1 MRTVPC
7 PNNGDFIHPTFHDA
21 ARARGFITGD
31 EEYSIC
37 MEEASNFQVGS
48 ELRALFVTLIL
59 DGAPAPKLW
68 SEFKESLIEDLK
80 ITRNVEEA
88 IHEALCEIDL
98 KLQMHGKSNTQVNLP
113 AVGHSSTEL
122 QRMRKAFNL
131 AECTAYADLHAPNL
145 TSEQRQVYSTVTNSV
160 RNKDGKAYIID
171 ARAGTGKTYTQKCI
185 AARLRGESKVVL
197 IVASTGIAA
206 LQLPGGWTAHSM
218 FKLPMEERLTPSCVC
233 NINTQTQRADLIRKA
248 DLIIWDELPMTHRY
262 CVEALD
268 RSLRDITKHN
278 KLFGGKT
285 ILFSGDWR
293 QIGPISKGDTQ
304 RKWLTAPSFP
314 APYGN
319 TLTGFASL
327 NPNATKKILNTLHS
341 YKISERTKSL
351 LLPWLTARRLSLS
364 ITTRTQ
370 IRTNTFNYRVRQIST
385 NSLTS
390 FILTL
395 LKTPV
400 FGTIAR
406 YSRQQMQPLISLT
419 SPSHLADQDNR
430 CLFSA
435 QILFFRMNPTQTRRS
450 QHLNTFIIFMFQA
463 SPRTNLNFNQTH

>member
-1 MRTVPC
+1 
-7 PNNGDFIHPTFHDA
+7 
-21 ARARGFITGD
+21 
-31 EEYSIC
+31 
-37 MEEASNFQVGS
+37 
-48 ELRALFVTLIL
+48 
-59 DGAPAPKLW
+59 
-68 SEFKESLIEDLK
+68 
-80 ITRNVEEA
+80 
-88 IHEALCEIDL
+88 
-98 KLQMHGKSNTQVNLP
+98 
-113 AVGHSSTEL
+113 
-122 QRMRKAFNL
+122 MRKAFNP

-218 FKLPMEERLTPSCVC
+218 FKLPVEERLTPSCVC

-293 QIGPISKGDTQ
+293 QIGPISKGDTP
-304 RKWLTAPSFP
+304 TEVVDSAF
-314 APYGN
+314 
-319 TLTGFASL
+319 
-327 NPNATKKILNTLHS
+327 
-341 YKISERTKSL
+341 ISSPLWQHVNRFRLTKSQRDKKDPQYAAFVQNIGEDKITPVTMAHGQTL
-351 LLPWLTARRLSLS
+351 IPLN
-364 ITTRTQ
+364 TTRTQ